1 MWGYRTREVA
11 RMLRL
16 PERWVRSWAAAGLV
30 PARRGPR
37 GELRFSFQDLV
48 LLQAA
53 SGLVAAKVPARRVRR
68 ALARLREQLP
78 EGRSLAAV
86 RISAAGDRVLVSDGE
101 AVWLPE
107 SGQALL
113 DFGVSDLAE
122 RVTPLLRRAA
132 QAAPSLTATTWYEW
146 GCDLED
152 GAPEQAKEAY
162 RRALEL
168 DPSHPGAHLNLG
180 RLLHGSGDAAA
191 AEVHYR
197 RALEARPADA
207 IAWFNLG
214 VALDDRGLAEAALAA
229 YDRALAIDGA
239 LADAHHNAARL
250 CERLGRRSQALRHL
264 GSYRRLLRR

>member
-1 MWGYRTREVA
+1 
-11 RMLRL
+11 MLGL
-16 PERWVRSWAAAGLV
+16 PETRVRSFARAALV
-30 PARRGPR
+30 PTRRGPR
-37 GELRFSFQDLV
+37 GELRFSFHDLV
-48 LLQAA
+48 LLRAA
-53 SGLVAAKVPARRVRR
+53 SGLLSAKVPPRRVRR

-78 EGRSLAAV
+78 EGHSLAAV
-86 RISAAGDRVLVSDGE
+86 RIFAAGDRVVVRDGR
-101 AVWLPE
+101 AVWQPD

-122 RVTPLLRRAA
+122 RVSPLLRRAA
-132 QAAPSLTATTWYEW
+132 GTASSLTAEGWYEW

-180 RLLHGSGDAAA
+180 RLLHESGEPAA
-191 AEVHYR
+191 AEAHYR
-197 RALEARPADA
+197 RALEARPGDA

-214 VALDDRGLAEAALAA
+214 VALEDRGHPEAALAA
-229 YDRALAIDGA
+229 YERALAGDAG

-250 CERLGRRSQALRHL
+250 CERLGRRSETLRHL
-264 GSYRRLLRR
+264 GAYRRLIRSK